1 VSELCSLDSPALARE
16 WCRARRAEGLSL
28 GFVPTMGF
36 LHEGHLSL
44 VSRALAE
51 NDLCAVSIF
60 VNPLQFDEGADLEA
74 YPRDWEGDTSLLRE
88 AGADLVFTGTLAQ
101 FFEGELDAQ
110 GNLPGERLLDPGPGA
125 HGLEGACR
133 SGHFEGVA
141 TIVDRLF
148 EVVGPDRA
156 YFGQK
161 DLQQTLVVRD
171 LAARRGSPEVVVC
184 PTSREPSGLARSS
197 RNARLGPEELQ
208 RATCISRALF
218 AASRAWLDGEPT
230 VAALEELLAGA
241 RVERLVRAEMV
252 EEVGEG
258 ALEANLFDDRLHGRT
273 DARDLGQP
281 GGMDLLG
288 GHVEGGEV
296 AHEVLVVGSTARQVQ
311 GAHGRPCH
319 GDVLLREEVTQLTV
333 GADGG
338 TDAGGSLL
346 Q

>member
-1 VSELCSLDSPALARE
+1 MSELCSLDSPALARE

-44 VSRALAE
+44 VRRALAE

-101 FFEGELDAQ
+101 FFEGELDAE

-230 VAALEELLAGA
+230 VAALEELLAAELEVPG
-241 RVERLVRAEMV
+241 VEVEYAVVRDRAAWT
-252 EEVGEG
+252 EG
-258 ALEANLFDDRLHGRT
+258 APAGPLVDPVALVAARIGPVRLIDNH
-273 DARDLGQP
+273 ALGERPP
-281 GGMDLLG
+281 GG
-288 GHVEGGEV
+288 
-296 AHEVLVVGSTARQVQ
+296 TA
-311 GAHGRPCH
+311 
-319 GDVLLREEVTQLTV
+319 
-333 GADGG
+333 
-338 TDAGGSLL
+338 
-346 Q
+346 